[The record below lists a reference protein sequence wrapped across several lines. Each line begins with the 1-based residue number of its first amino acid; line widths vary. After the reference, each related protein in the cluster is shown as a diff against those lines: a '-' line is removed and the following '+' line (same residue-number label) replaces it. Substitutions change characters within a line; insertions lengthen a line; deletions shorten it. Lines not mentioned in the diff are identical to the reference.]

1 MTITIQAEKRE
12 TFGKNANRRLRKQG
26 RIPAI
31 LTGGSVAGVPLV
43 LDKKDIVRILK
54 TDTRENTIFKVGF
67 GDEMRDAM
75 IKELQIDPVSD
86 ELIHADLIQI
96 AMDKIIRVTVPIFPK
111 GEAVGVKT
119 EGGFID
125 FVTREVEV
133 DCLPKDIPDRIEI
146 DISGLHLHQ
155 SVKVES
161 VTPPAGVRFVNDPGT
176 VLVLVSLPHKEEE
189 FPGEK
194 PEEVVAEEGKEPEVI
209 KKERAAEEPEAE
221 GKGKEKGKEKEKG
234 KGKEK

>member
-12 TFGKNANRRLRKQG
+12 SFGKNANRRLRKQG

-31 LTGGSVAGVPLV
+31 LYGESAACVPLV
-43 LDKKDIVRILK
+43 LDKKDVVRILK
-54 TDTRENTIFKVGF
+54 TDTRENTLFKVGF

-96 AMDKIIRVTVPIFPK
+96 AMDKIIRVTVPIVPK

-119 EGGFID
+119 EGGFVD

-161 VTPPAGVRFVNDPGT
+161 VTPPEGVRFVNDPGT
-176 VLVLVSLPHKEEE
+176 VLVLISLPHKEEE

-194 PEEVVAEEGKEPEVI
+194 PEEAVAEEGKEPELI
-209 KKERAAEEPEAE
+209 KKERVTEEPEAE
-221 GKGKEKGKEKEKG
+221 GKAKEKGKEKG